1 MACLNPRAVWFG
13 HGKSK
18 NGKKQIMFHPPS
30 DIAVGRLVSGV
41 AEVPDALV
49 PCGRCI
55 LCRDFRRRQW
65 QKRLRLELF
74 NNPDATFVT
83 LTYDDDHCPLDV
95 SKSDVQKFI
104 KRFRQI
110 PRDYNLDIGKFKY
123 FFVSEYGSR
132 TTRPHYHGI
141 IFGVDMLLDR
151 LSWQTEL
158 VSSKR
163 ENGRIFPVYS
173 SAVLSDVWSKGFV
186 SVDSCNSRSIK
197 YVCKYMM
204 KTADDDGWLC
214 DLAPNFYLYSRRLGT
229 SLFLDDDALPTAF
242 AYDSIME
249 GRVLIDRYGKPEGV
263 PKYLD
268 RYFELNDPDFLER
281 VKAKRRDYVM
291 NSPDL
296 LHRAKAMADGVYN
309 NIANYK
315 RKETLT

>member
-1 MACLNPRAVWFG
+1 
-13 HGKSK
+13 
-18 NGKKQIMFHPPS
+18 
-30 DIAVGRLVSGV
+30 
-41 AEVPDALV
+41 
-49 PCGRCI
+49 
-55 LCRDFRRRQW
+55 
-65 QKRLRLELF
+65 
-74 NNPDATFVT
+74 
-83 LTYDDDHCPLDV
+83 
-95 SKSDVQKFI
+95 
-104 KRFRQI
+104 
-110 PRDYNLDIGKFKY
+110 
-123 FFVSEYGSR
+123 
-132 TTRPHYHGI
+132 
-141 IFGVDMLLDR
+141 MLLDR